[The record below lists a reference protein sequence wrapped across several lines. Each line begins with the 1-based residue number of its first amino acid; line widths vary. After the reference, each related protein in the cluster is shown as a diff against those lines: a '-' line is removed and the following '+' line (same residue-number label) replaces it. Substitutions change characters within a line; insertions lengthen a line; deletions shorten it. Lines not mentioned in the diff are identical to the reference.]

1 MAPMV
6 SLQLSDDILLKFDK
20 IQRDSGYLSRSEAM
34 RDAILKF
41 IGEYERKQDSSEIK
55 RSIVTMLYSP
65 DIAKLEE
72 ISSIEYRFEDIVKSF
87 SEYVLEN
94 QTLRIYIVIGKA
106 SRITDFMQSFNKIK
120 DTLIESLFI

>member
-120 DTLIESLFI
+120 DTFIESLFI